1 MVNVQILS
9 IVGNKL
15 FFVCFG
21 HKFPLFFKNL
31 IFDRFDHKTILVGKK
46 KNFEPFFSHFQ
57 LVCQNFYSIFNCI
70 LKINNRRPST
80 LLVI

>member
-46 KNFEPFFSHFQ
+46 KLGVFFESF
-57 LVCQNFYSIFNCI
+57 
-70 LKINNRRPST
+70 
-80 LLVI
+80 